1 MNSIWQVF
9 VSSLKGG
16 TDSEVSSRRLITM
29 LIMLICMFVNTAA
42 IVLSFIVAT
51 RSPEAN
57 ASPIQALDRLIEV
70 IIITYVAI
78 LLLIGLITWQNV
90 NDTISLVRGVVPQN
104 VVKAAD
110 DIQDKAQEIKE
121 TIGVTTG
128 TKVITPQPSTSST
141 A

>member
-1 MNSIWQVF
+1 MGSIWQVF

-29 LIMLICMFVNTAA
+29 IIMIIGVFVNGA
-42 IVLSFIVAT
+42 IITLAFIVAT
-51 RSPEAN
+51 RSPQAN

-78 LLLIGLITWQNV
+78 FLLIGLITWQNM
-90 NDTISLVRGVVPQN
+90 NDTISLVRNGTAPN
-104 VVKAAD
+104 IAKAAEE
-110 DIQDKAQEIKE
+110 IQDKAQDIKDAVAASPQ
-121 TIGVTTG
+121 IKSPISASTT
-128 TKVITPQPSTSST
+128 

>member
-29 LIMLICMFVNTAA
+29 IIMIIGVFVNGA
-42 IVLSFIVAT
+42 IITLAFIVAT
-51 RSPEAN
+51 RSPQAN

-78 LLLIGLITWQNV
+78 FLLIGLITWQNM
-90 NDTISLVRGVVPQN
+90 NDTISLVRNGTAPN
-104 VVKAAD
+104 IAKAAEE
-110 DIQDKAQEIKE
+110 IQDKAQDIKDAVAVSPQ
-121 TIGVTTG
+121 IKSPISASTT
-128 TKVITPQPSTSST
+128 

>member
-16 TDSEVSSRRLITM
+16 ADSEVSSRRLITM
-29 LIMLICMFVNTAA
+29 IIMVIGIFVNGAI

-51 RSPEAN
+51 RSPQAN

-78 LLLIGLITWQNV
+78 FLLIGLITWQNM
-90 NDTISLVRGVVPQN
+90 NDTISLVRNGTAPGIA
-104 VVKAAD
+104 KAAD
-110 DIQDKAQEIKE
+110 DIQDKAQDIKDA
-121 TIGVTTG
+121 IGASVSPG
-128 TKVITPQPSTSST
+128 YGNGSPKSAT